1 MFDLT
6 SSGLV
11 LQDTS
16 ELLARAQK
24 VFTDIWP
31 DINTDAATPQ
41 GQIITE
47 LTDILAEC
55 QSRIAELANVFYLG
69 GNGKWLD
76 LRNQTF
82 FGIVRRPASPN
93 MIDVKIVGQPLYKIK
108 AGFEISDVEGIYKF
122 VLDKDIVINASG
134 EITTTFISN
143 EDLSNAAIALGQI
156 NTVVTDV
163 NDNIIESV
171 SNTSFLFKA
180 VPLESDGNF
189 YNRSI
194 DSINFRSS
202 SVFGAGLAHIRQVTG
217 VTRAEGKENITN
229 VVEEYKKV
237 ELPPH
242 SITYVIEG
250 GDVEEVA
257 KAILSKKNPGCA
269 LGGDVIVDVVDNV
282 SNTTYNVSFFRPI
295 YTPLYIKCTVKE
307 QLLDNKNYADTLNN
321 RINEYLTNIRIGTD
335 IYATELLNTIS
346 DVNFIITDFKIF
358 SSPDK
363 IGDGKM
369 VAADFKTIFTVVTAD
384 IEILTA

>member
-1 MFDLT
+1 MFDIT
-6 SSGLV
+6 NSGLV

-31 DINTDAATPQ
+31 DINTDTSTPQ

-93 MIDVKIVGQPLYKIK
+93 MIDIKIVGQPLYKIN
-108 AGFEISDVEGIYKF
+108 AGFEISDVDGIYKF
-122 VLDKDIVINASG
+122 MLDKDIVINASG

-156 NTVVTDV
+156 NTIVTDV

-180 VPLESDGNF
+180 APLESDGNF
-189 YNRSI
+189 YNRST

-202 SVFGAGLAHIRQVTG
+202 SVFGAGLAYIRQVTG
-217 VTRAEGKENITN
+217 VTRAEGKENITS
-229 VVEEYKKV
+229 VAETYKKV

-257 KAILSKKNPGCA
+257 KAILFKKNPGCS
-269 LGGDVIVDVVDNV
+269 LGGDVMVDVLDNV
-282 SNTTYNVSFFRPI
+282 SDTTYTVSFFRPI
-295 YTPLYIKCTVKE
+295 YTPLYITCIVKE

-358 SSPDK
+358 GSPDK

-384 IEILTA
+384 IEILTV